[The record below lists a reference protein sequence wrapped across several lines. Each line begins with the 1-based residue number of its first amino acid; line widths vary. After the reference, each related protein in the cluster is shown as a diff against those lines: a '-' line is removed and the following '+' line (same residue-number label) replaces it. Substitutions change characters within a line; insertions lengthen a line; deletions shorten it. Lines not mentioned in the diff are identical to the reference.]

1 MTNADLHIRR
11 ETAISM
17 VINTVLSGVFFLAVF
32 GLHGPVPIWGMGHY
46 VFDFG
51 PQAFAVAFMSTLV
64 PGALSRKALRAGRV
78 ASRPSALRLP
88 GNLLLRGLILAVPS
102 AMLAL
107 AGAAAVAEAG
117 SVYGSGLNAL
127 GLSPDTCIVVEARSL
142 IDGLRATLEGARC
155 AALHAVVLETV
166 APIDLTASRRLKLAS
181 EKSGVEIVLIRHG
194 ARVTP
199 NAAQVRWRVQ
209 GAPLMDPDGRRP
221 PTFEAVV
228 LKSSS
233 GLDGRSCIVEW
244 DHERQCFSQTV
255 SQSVDAVPV
264 VGSLAA

>member
-107 AGAAAVAEAG
+107 AGAAAVCP
-117 SVYGSGLNAL
+117 AL
-127 GLSPDTCIVVEARSL
+127 GLAQLPWSVALAAKLGFGAVLALVITPIA
-142 IDGLRATLEGARC
+142 LRATLAE
-155 AALHAVVLETV
+155 AL
-166 APIDLTASRRLKLAS
+166 
-181 EKSGVEIVLIRHG
+181 G
-194 ARVTP
+194 
-199 NAAQVRWRVQ
+199 
-209 GAPLMDPDGRRP
+209 
-221 PTFEAVV
+221 
-228 LKSSS
+228 
-233 GLDGRSCIVEW
+233 
-244 DHERQCFSQTV
+244 
-255 SQSVDAVPV
+255 
-264 VGSLAA
+264 